1 MSGSVPGHIFRE
13 YDIRGVADRDL
24 SDAIAHGIGRAFG
37 AMLAEGSGGS
47 GNDLLRVAVGRDCR
61 LSSPR
66 LFAALVKGLIESG
79 MHVIEIGEGPTPML
93 YFAAHHLGTDG
104 AIMITGSHN
113 PGDEN
118 GFKMMRG
125 KASFFGPDIQALKAR
140 IEKGDFGPQKE
151 GEGRHEKTDV
161 QDAYVEEMKKRFD
174 FSKAKGLSF
183 VVDAGNGAGG
193 PLAIRTMKALGL
205 APEPLFCEMDGRFPN
220 HHPDPT
226 VLKNIET
233 LIERVRASKARVGIA
248 YDGDADRLG
257 AVDENGDVIWG
268 DKLMILFSRAL
279 LKERAGAS
287 IIGEVKCSQT
297 LYDDIA
303 KHGGDPIVWKTGHS
317 LIKTKMKETGALL
330 AGEMSGHLFFADRY
344 FGYDD
349 AIYASLRLLEILS
362 NDPRPL
368 SEMLADVPKTFT
380 TPELR
385 VDCPDAIKFQVVAA
399 VTKHFKAAGNEV
411 LDIDGARI
419 SFGANE
425 EPAAGAGA
433 GAGPGKAAPPKW
445 GLVRASNT
453 GPILVMRFEAGSAE
467 ELDAIQKQV
476 EAVVAEERAKLAS

>member
-1 MSGSVPGHIFRE
+1 LRLGNKRGFVADMTVAVPGHIFRE

-24 SDAIAHGIGRAFG
+24 SDAIAHGIGRGFG
-37 AMLAEGSGGS
+37 AMLAEDRGAARSGSEP
-47 GNDLLRVAVGRDCR
+47 LRVAVGRDCR

-66 LFAALVKGLIESG
+66 LFAALVKGLSESG
-79 MHVIEIGEGPTPML
+79 AHVIDVGEGPTPML

-104 AIMITGSHN
+104 AVMITGSHN

-140 IEKGDFGPQKE
+140 IEKGDYGPQKE
-151 GEGRHEKTDV
+151 GTHEKQDV

-174 FSKAKGLSF
+174 FSKATGLSF

-193 PLAIRTMKALGL
+193 PLAIRTMTALGL
-205 APEPLFCEMDGRFPN
+205 SPDPLFCEMDGRFPN

-226 VLKNIET
+226 VLSNIET
-233 LIERVRASKARVGIA
+233 LIARVKATKARVGIA

-257 AVDENGDVIWG
+257 AVDETGEVIWG

-279 LKERAGAS
+279 LKERAGAT
-287 IIGEVKCSQT
+287 ILGEVKCSQT

-303 KHGGDPIVWKTGHS
+303 KHGGNPVIWKTGHS

-349 AIYASLRLLEILS
+349 AIYASLRLLEILAS
-362 NDPRPL
+362 DPRPL
-368 SEMLADVPKTFT
+368 SAMLADVPKTFT

-385 VDCPDAIKFQVVAA
+385 VDCPDAIKFKVVAA
-399 VTKHFKAAGNEV
+399 VTQHFKAAGNEV

-419 SFGANE
+419 SFG
-425 EPAAGAGA
+425 GKKG
-433 GAGPGKAAPPKW
+433 GPPTW

-453 GPILVMRFEAGSAE
+453 GPILVMRFEAGTAE
-467 ELDAIQKQV
+467 ELDAIRHQV
-476 EAVVAEERAKLAS
+476 EAVVAAERAKLAS